1 MGCAGLPMRT
11 EHIIF
16 RNMVAQVARLGA
28 QGVVHLLVGI
38 FIARRLGFGALG
50 IYAFISAVV
59 AAAAIFSDAGITTF
73 LSAEAARDRQRVSEY
88 VNHLLLPA
96 AALGTLLGGL
106 SFAILRLAMT
116 KAQLGIAGSLCA
128 TVVIAA
134 GIGSVLRGAMYAFER
149 LELEFYSIVVQ
160 EGLFLF
166 AVVGLLISHASL
178 PAVFAAFVVTRWV
191 GLVVLLYLYHKRLAR
206 LEWRPD
212 WRVTFDI
219 LRRTLPYGSHALSSV
234 ISLRADTAAAYVF
247 VGPPATGL
255 YEAAANISFR
265 LAILLPRIFTTALL
279 PSLARQFGEKGAR
292 SASRATLKKLIV
304 ATAGLGLGVCA
315 FFIIFARLIFRLAY
329 GDSASGAAL
338 VRVLAG
344 AIAFH
349 YLSALLGTLLTAQG
363 LQKLRTRSVG
373 IAAMA
378 AVFFNI
384 ALVPF
389 WGARG
394 AGVAILL
401 SQLLMCAL
409 LAKDSFRLFDAAAED
424 EGKAARLA
432 PLGSL
437 HQSADG
443 AEGKIGIVVRAF
455 GPPWNEGVRNL
466 AHELARFLIARK
478 RDVTVIA
485 TRVRNIGESAAPPV
499 AQARAHGFF
508 SWPLVAGW
516 KARKLRL
523 SSLLFFSDYSVGVG
537 LKALLLRWTSGARVV
552 VYVPGLSRFHRLNL
566 RGTLPANGT
575 GYAVGS
581 KFLQTYLP
589 GADLVP
595 PWVSLE
601 RAVRNGHC
609 ARRRNRILYLGSFNR
624 GRGVPELL
632 LAHAL
637 VRTDRPA
644 AHLYIAWNGS
654 GEPQSAEI
662 QRLIRQLRLQE
673 SVTFLDVKERAEAY
687 EEADVV
693 VIPRVVR
700 HYMAFPIRLL
710 EAAQARKPVVV
721 TTACEMDKLVDGCGL
736 SAPAGDPGAL
746 ARAIE
751 TLLNDDELYSCCQLG
766 CVRFFERYHPQ
777 KSLNALCQML

>member
-1 MGCAGLPMRT
+1 MRT

-28 QGVVHLLVGI
+28 QGVAHLLVGI
-38 FIARRLGFGALG
+38 FIARWLGFGALG

-96 AALGTLLGGL
+96 AVLGTLLGGL

-160 EGLFLF
+160 EGLFLLG
-166 AVVGLLISHASL
+166 VVGLLISRASL
-178 PAVFAAFVVTRWV
+178 PAVFAAFIVTRWV
-191 GLVVLLYLYHKRLAR
+191 GLVVLLYLYHRRIAR

-212 WRVTFDI
+212 WRATFDI

-279 PSLARQFGEKGAR
+279 PSLARQFAEKGAR
-292 SASRATLKKLIV
+292 SASRATLKKLV
-304 ATAGLGLGVCA
+304 LASTGLGLTVCA

-329 GDSASGAAL
+329 GDSASGATL

-373 IAAMA
+373 IAATA
-378 AVFFNI
+378 AVLLNV
-384 ALVPF
+384 ALVPL

-394 AGVAILL
+394 AGLAILL
-401 SQLLMCAL
+401 SQFLMCAL
-409 LAKDSFRLFDAAAED
+409 LTRDSFRVFAAAANE
-424 EGKAARLA
+424 ENAARLA
-432 PLGSL
+432 PLESL
-437 HQSADG
+437 HQSADA

-466 AHELARFLIARK
+466 AHELARFLIARR
-478 RDVTVIA
+478 RDVTVVA
-485 TRVRNIGESAAPPV
+485 TRVRNSDESAAPPV

-516 KARKLRL
+516 KARKLGL

-566 RGTLPANGT
+566 RGTLPANGAR
-575 GYAVGS
+575 YAVGS
-581 KFLQTYLP
+581 KFLQNYLP

-595 PWVSLE
+595 PWVSLD
-601 RAVRNGHC
+601 RAVRNGQC
-609 ARRRNRILYLGSFNR
+609 ATRRNRILYLGSFNR

-637 VRTDRPA
+637 VRTHRPA

-654 GEPQSAEI
+654 GELRSAEI
-662 QRLIRQLRLQE
+662 RRLIYQLRLPG
-673 SVTFLDVKERAEAY
+673 SVTFLDVNERAEAY
-687 EEADVV
+687 EKADVV

-710 EAAQARKPVVV
+710 EAAQAGKPVVV

-736 SAPAGDPGAL
+736 SAQAGDPGAL

-751 TLLNDDELYSCCQLG
+751 ALLGDDELYSRCQQG
-766 CVRFFERYHPQ
+766 CARFFERYHPQ